1 MMAKTE
7 KVVENTA
14 DKSSEKPAAE
24 TKKVV
29 TKVVR
34 KERLS
39 MTKLALRWVY
49 WLIILSVIGVVG
61 FVIFEAAWIW
71 YTNTRT

>member
-1 MMAKTE
+1 MA
-7 KVVENTA
+7 NTGKA
-14 DKSSEKPAAE
+14 AEKPAAE
-24 TKKVV
+24 TKKV
-29 TKVVR
+29 TKKVVR

-39 MTKLALRWVY
+39 LTKLALRWVY
-49 WLIILSVIGVVG
+49 WLIILAVIGVVG

>member
-1 MMAKTE
+1 MA
-7 KVVENTA
+7 NTGKA
-14 DKSSEKPAAE
+14 AEKPAAE
-24 TKKVV
+24 TNKV
-29 TKVVR
+29 TKKVVR

-39 MTKLALRWVY
+39 LTKLALRWVY
-49 WLIILSVIGVVG
+49 WLIILAVIGVVG